1 VLLDRQT
8 LEVVALAAAGVAV
21 LSLGLALALTVRFNR
36 LATAHEALLAGDTGA
51 TFVEAVTRQHREA
64 EALRTEVS
72 NLREDLAAARADLS
86 DALRHVAVVRYD
98 AFGDMGGRLSFSAAL
113 LDDAGDGLVLTSIN
127 GRSETR
133 TYAKGVKAGES
144 DHSLSPEELQAI
156 GYASRTAVQPPP
168 PQEPQLVRRGRF
180 FSRR

>member
-1 VLLDRQT
+1 MLLDRQT
-8 LEVVALAAAGVAV
+8 LEVVALVAAGVAV

-36 LATAHEALLAGDTGA
+36 LAKAHEALNAGDTGA
-51 TFVEAVTRQHREA
+51 SFVESVTRQHREA
-64 EALRTEVS
+64 EALRTDVG
-72 NLREDLAAARADLS
+72 NLRHDLAAARADLS

-127 GRSETR
+127 GRTETR

-168 PQEPQLVRRGRF
+168 QPEPQLARRGRF
-180 FSRR
+180 SRR

>member
-1 VLLDRQT
+1 VLLDHQT
-8 LEVVALAAAGVAV
+8 LEVITLAAAGVAV
-21 LSLGLALALTVRFNR
+21 LSLGLALALLARFNR
-36 LATAHEALLAGDTGA
+36 LAKAHNVLTGRDAGA
-51 TFVEAVTRQHREA
+51 TFVESVSRQHREA
-64 EALRTEVS
+64 EALRTDVGM
-72 NLREDLAAARADLS
+72 LRDDLAAARADLS

-156 GYASRTAVQPPP
+156 GYASRTAVQPAFVAAQPSP
-168 PQEPQLVRRGRF
+168 RAGRRF
-180 FSRR
+180 RR

>member
-1 VLLDRQT
+1 VLLDSQT
-8 LEVVALAAAGVAV
+8 LEIVALAAAGVAV
-21 LSLGLALALTVRFNR
+21 LSLGLALSLALRFSKLR
-36 LATAHEALLAGDTGA
+36 RAADVLTGGDSGA
-51 TFVEAVTRQHREA
+51 SFVESVTRRHREA
-64 EALRTEVS
+64 EALRTDVAI
-72 NLREDLAAARADLS
+72 LRDDLAAARADLS

-133 TYAKGVKAGES
+133 SYAKGVKAGES

-156 GYASRTAVQPPP
+156 GYASRTGVQPREDVDLAP
-168 PQEPQLVRRGRF
+168 VRRGRF
-180 FSRR
+180 SRR